1 MYLPWF
7 YILPCKYQFVQAQD
21 VEQICWKETVQHL
34 NFWLGVDFS
43 PLDHAEAAKPGL
55 LQRWTKW
62 QMQMPKNSAKPWA
75 PWMTL
80 EDYPMSGR
88 CLLVAIIRKRSETL
102 LYTCVQD
109 STDARCVFQ
118 LMNLHGTFVFFGVT
132 NGPSRFSSN
141 GGTNGMILIIAPDSR
156 NTISTCSC
164 RWQWVFPKIGVPQN
178 GWFIMENPIKLNG
191 WFGGTIIC
199 GNTHIWRIVTSP
211 GFSGAWNS
219 DLKKVVDV
227 KNV

>member
-1 MYLPWF
+1 MLTHPFGTKILQKPCLMYLPWF
-7 YILPCKYQFVQAQD
+7 YILPCIYQFVQAWD

-43 PLDHAEAAKPGL
+43 PLDHAETAKPGL

-62 QMQMPKNSAKPWA
+62 QMQMPKSSAKPWA

-102 LYTCVQD
+102 LHTCVQD

-118 LMNLHGTFVFFGVT
+118 LMNLHGTFVFFLALPRDLHGSHLM
-132 NGPSRFSSN
+132 GELMGWSS
-141 GGTNGMILIIAPDSR
+141 L
-156 NTISTCSC
+156 
-164 RWQWVFPKIGVPQN
+164 
-178 GWFIMENPIKLNG
+178 
-191 WFGGTIIC
+191 
-199 GNTHIWRIVTSP
+199 
-211 GFSGAWNS
+211 
-219 DLKKVVDV
+219 
-227 KNV
+227 